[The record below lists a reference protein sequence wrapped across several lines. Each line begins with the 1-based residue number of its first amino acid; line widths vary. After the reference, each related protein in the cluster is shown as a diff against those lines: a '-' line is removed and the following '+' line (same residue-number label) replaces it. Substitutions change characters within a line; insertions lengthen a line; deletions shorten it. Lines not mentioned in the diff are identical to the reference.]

1 MTQITSPV
9 ERSVVV
15 GRDQVNRVP
24 VVGARGQ
31 LTTTSNT
38 TVYTAPTLVEHPNDP
53 LATSIASV
61 IMTSLVLTNTDTVA
75 RVVSAHLVESGG
87 SVAAN
92 RAILSA
98 LSIAASTMTV
108 VEFGDKGCP
117 MASGEFLNLI
127 STTAN
132 VITYRVNVELLP
144 Q

>member
-92 RAILSA
+92 RAILWLSSA
-98 LSIAASTMTV
+98 TRAVRWRRAS
-108 VEFGDKGCP
+108 F
-117 MASGEFLNLI
+117 
-127 STTAN
+127 
-132 VITYRVNVELLP
+132 
-144 Q
+144 